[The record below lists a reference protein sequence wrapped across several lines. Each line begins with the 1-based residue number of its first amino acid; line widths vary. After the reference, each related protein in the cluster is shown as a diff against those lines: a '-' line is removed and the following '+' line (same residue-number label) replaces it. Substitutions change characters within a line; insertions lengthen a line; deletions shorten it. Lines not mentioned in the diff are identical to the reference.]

1 MIQVSCFHIYIK
13 HLFQGICII
22 FILFLDGK
30 NKALIIEMSLE
41 PSTYATMGLREILK
55 NDTSAETQVALSAS
69 YDAEN
74 VQSSTS
80 TVNVIV

>member
-1 MIQVSCFHIYIK
+1 
-13 HLFQGICII
+13 
-22 FILFLDGK
+22 
-30 NKALIIEMSLE
+30 MSLE
-41 PSTYATMGLREILK
+41 PSTYATMALREILK

-69 YDAEN
+69 YDTEN